1 MTVPELLASLQRQVP
16 PDAPTGTRWK
26 GQAVVAGPLG
36 RHEVAAA
43 ARIDPQGR
51 QREQFWCDGFRVERA
66 VLLRLTCPEAE
77 CPQAQQVR
85 AQWAA
90 FRRQG
95 RGLRPPVPA
104 PLQPLLAEVPVVV
117 GPQRFT
123 ARPARFPCFTPC
135 PHGAHPPMTLDK
147 QGFDL
152 FDEHQCLG
160 GGVTESGGVR
170 RPRIPSVRAAEAY
183 VLARH
188 LETLATVNRARASS
202 RRRPGTGPDGE

>member
-16 PDAPTGTRWK
+16 LDAPAGTRWK

-43 ARIDPQGR
+43 VRVDPQGR
-51 QREQFWCDGFRVERA
+51 RREQFWCDGFRVERA

-77 CPQAQQVR
+77 CPQAERVR

-90 FRRQG
+90 FHRQG
-95 RGLRPPVPA
+95 RGPRPPMPA
-104 PLQPLLAEVPVVV
+104 QPQPLVAEVPIVL
-117 GPQRFT
+117 GPQRFA

-147 QGFDL
+147 HGFDL
-152 FDEHQCLG
+152 FDEHHCLG
-160 GGVTESGGVR
+160 GGVTEAAGVR

-188 LETLATVNRARASS
+188 LETLAAVNRARTSS
-202 RRRPGTGPDGE
+202 RKDPPPAPDTE